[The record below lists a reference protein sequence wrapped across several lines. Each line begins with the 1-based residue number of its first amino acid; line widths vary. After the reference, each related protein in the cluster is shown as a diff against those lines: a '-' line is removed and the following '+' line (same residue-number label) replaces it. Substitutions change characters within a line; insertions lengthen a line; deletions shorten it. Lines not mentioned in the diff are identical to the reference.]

1 MKNCNFSM
9 FKKGFPQVD
18 YNYKQST
25 TAFIRLFA
33 DNHREHFSLFKIIVD
48 GLKQKVATSH

>member
-1 MKNCNFSM
+1 M